1 MPRSICLS
9 VAPLA
14 DNGERG
20 NHMTGDERVTT
31 NRLHGCIP
39 ILNTPF
45 NDDGSIDFASLER
58 QIDWVIAEGARGVA
72 ALALASEGYKLL
84 EAERDEIARVTVTK
98 VAGRVP
104 VVISAD
110 GSGTEIAVD
119 RAKRAAAAGAA
130 ALMVLP
136 PAFVKPDQAGLI
148 DYYSR
153 IGRAV
158 DIPVIIQDAPQLT
171 GVAMGPSLWA
181 RLAETVPTIR
191 YVKAEGTP
199 QGATLSETVRLSE
212 GRLAVFCGW
221 GGLGMLDAMERGAAG
236 SMPAPNF
243 TRVFAEVQRLY
254 ETGDIAAASNLF
266 HTELP
271 FILWAMQ
278 SLDFSVVSS
287 KEELRRRG
295 IFATSLLRQP
305 SSTLDVR
312 SLDQLARLIE
322 RRLA

>member
-1 MPRSICLS
+1 MS
-9 VAPLA
+9 AH
-14 DNGERG
+14 E
-20 NHMTGDERVTT
+20 
-31 NRLHGCIP
+31 LHGCIP
-39 ILNTPF
+39 ILHTPF
-45 NDDGSIDFASLER
+45 FDDGTIDFDGFER
-58 QIDWVIAEGARGVA
+58 QIDWVIAEGASGVA

-84 EAERDEIARVTVTK
+84 ESERDEITRRAVAH

-119 RAKRAAAAGAA
+119 RARRAAIAGAS

-136 PAFVKPDQAGLI
+136 PSFVKPDQVALT

-153 IGRAV
+153 IGTAV
-158 DIPVIIQDAPQLT
+158 DVPVIIQDAPQLT
-171 GVAMGPSLWA
+171 GVSMGPALWA
-181 RLAETVPTIR
+181 KLSETVPTIR

-199 QGATLSETVRLSE
+199 QGATLSDTMRMSD

-243 TRVFAEVQRLY
+243 TRVFSRVQHLY
-254 ETGDIAAASNLF
+254 EAGELEAASNLF
-266 HTELP
+266 HAELP

-278 SLDFSVVSS
+278 SLDFSVRSS

-295 IFATSLLRQP
+295 VFTSAAQRQP
-305 SSTLDVR
+305 ASALDPR
-312 SLDQLARLIE
+312 SLEQLERFIDARIG
-322 RRLA
+322 